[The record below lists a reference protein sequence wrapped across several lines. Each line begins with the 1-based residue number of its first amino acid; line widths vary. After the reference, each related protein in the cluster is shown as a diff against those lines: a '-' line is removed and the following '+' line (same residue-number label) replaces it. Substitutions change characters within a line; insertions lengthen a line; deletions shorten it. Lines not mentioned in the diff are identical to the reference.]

1 MPLPPPYYRELW
13 DFKSA
18 NIECIQKSI
27 NNFDWVRDFQ
37 NQSLN
42 EQCRI
47 LSEKLSNTVR
57 IFIPHKD
64 KTSLY
69 NS

>member
-37 NQSLN
+37 IQSLN

-47 LSEKLSNTVR
+47 
-57 IFIPHKD
+57 
-64 KTSLY
+64 
-69 NS
+69 